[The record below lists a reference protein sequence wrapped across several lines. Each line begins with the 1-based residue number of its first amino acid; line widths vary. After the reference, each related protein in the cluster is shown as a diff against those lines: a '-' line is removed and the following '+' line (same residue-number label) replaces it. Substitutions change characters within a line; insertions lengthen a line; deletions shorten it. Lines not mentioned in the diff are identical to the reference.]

1 MTSCKGVRV
10 TVQSECY
17 VLPAVQNRI
26 FYFAYPVTYSSFT
39 IAHSQLDLCTT
50 GESTGR
56 GMQELAQGQ

>member
-1 MTSCKGVRV
+1 V

-26 FYFAYPVTYSSFT
+26 FYFAYPVTYSSFI
-39 IAHSQLDLCTT
+39 IAHSQHDLCTT
-50 GESTGR
+50 GDSTVR